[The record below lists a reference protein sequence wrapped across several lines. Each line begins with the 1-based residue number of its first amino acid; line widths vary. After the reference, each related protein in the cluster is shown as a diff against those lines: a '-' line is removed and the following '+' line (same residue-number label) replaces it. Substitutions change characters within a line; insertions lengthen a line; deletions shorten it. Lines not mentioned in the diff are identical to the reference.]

1 MPRTLCRNFPTGQS
15 LPIQPS
21 RSAQLGCPITAIIG
35 LVVAMGIGISGSTM
49 AQQPAYRSP
58 QVHPLAD
65 PFGRDAPPAGG
76 MAPDLRPDPIPAYRD
91 FPQRWKLMQQQ
102 TCQPLFNDQTG
113 RTTAWRCRMSDGTIL
128 EIR

>member
-1 MPRTLCRNFPTGQS
+1 MIKEVMGWMALVAAATVVMPAVADTY
-15 LPIQPS
+15 QP
-21 RSAQLGCPITAIIG
+21 
-35 LVVAMGIGISGSTM
+35 
-49 AQQPAYRSP
+49 P

-113 RTTAWRCRMSDGTIL
+113 RTTAWRCRMSDGTIQ
-128 EIR
+128 EVR

>member
-1 MPRTLCRNFPTGQS
+1 MIKEVMGWMALVAAATVVMPAVADTY
-15 LPIQPS
+15 QP
-21 RSAQLGCPITAIIG
+21 
-35 LVVAMGIGISGSTM
+35 
-49 AQQPAYRSP
+49 P
-58 QVHPLAD
+58 QVRPLAD
-65 PFGRDAPPAGG
+65 PFGRDAPPGSG